1 MYLKKRLIL
10 KSRLTAFAGFAKS
23 GVFFQDFFR
32 KGENQNE

>member
-23 GVFFQDFFR
+23 GVFSGFL
-32 KGENQNE
+32 